1 VIALCLF
8 VGATGKS
15 AQLPLFVWL
24 PDAMEGPTPVSAL
37 IHAATM
43 VTAGVYMVARS
54 SAIYSRAPKAMFVVA
69 LVGALTAVMAASI
82 GLVMNDIKRVL
93 AYSTVSQLGYMFLA
107 CGVGAF
113 AAGIFHLM
121 THAFFKALLF
131 LGSGSVIHAM
141 SGEQDMRKMGGL
153 KSKLPWTHR
162 TMLVGCLAISGFP
175 LLAGFFSKD
184 EILWSAYKVGGYG
197 QIVWGM
203 GFVVAAMT
211 AFYMF
216 RLYHMTFS
224 GTFRG
229 TEEQAHHVHESPRTM
244 VLPLQVL
251 AVGSVFAGLLG
262 VPAVLGQP
270 VGFPQF
276 FERFTEPVFD
286 PIHDAL
292 REVFTQP
299 APTHG
304 MEWTLMAASVA
315 VGLAGIFL
323 ATVFFEIHPEF
334 PGRVAGA
341 LGPVYRLLV
350 NKYYVDEI
358 YDRLFV
364 RGLALGGGRALYTV
378 DRYVVDGGDGE
389 VRPGLGVNGIA
400 WAVRNVIAGGSNLF
414 DRWVVDGLV
423 NLTALVLDNLSY
435 VARSL
440 QNGLVQHYALSMLI
454 VILFMIGIG
463 SRFIL

>member
-1 VIALCLF
+1 
-8 VGATGKS
+8 VGACGKS
-15 AQLPLFVWL
+15 AQIPLYVWL

-54 SAIYSRAPKAMFVVA
+54 AAIYSHAEKAMLVVA
-69 LVGALTAVMAASI
+69 FVGAATAILAASI
-82 GLVMNDIKRVL
+82 GLVQNDIKRVL

-113 AAGIFHLM
+113 AAAIFHLM

-141 SGEQDMRKMGGL
+141 SGEQDMRNMGGL
-153 KSKLPWTHR
+153 KDKLPWTHR
-162 TMLVGCLAISGFP
+162 TMFVGCLAISGVP

-184 EILWSAYKVGGYG
+184 EILWSAFKVGGYG
-197 QIVWGM
+197 HLVWGM
-203 GFVVAAMT
+203 GFAVAAMT

-229 TEEQAHHVHESPRTM
+229 TEDQWHHVHESPRTM

-251 AVGSVFAGLLG
+251 AVGAILAGLLG
-262 VPAVLGQP
+262 IPDALGHALHIP
-270 VGFPQF
+270 HV
-276 FERFTEPVFD
+276 FESFTEPVFEAAHETL
-286 PIHDAL
+286 PQ
-292 REVFTQP
+292 VFTAAPP
-299 APTHG
+299 AHNIE
-304 MEWTLMAASVA
+304 MSLMAASVTIA
-315 VGLAGIFL
+315 ALGITLAWLLFRR
-323 ATVFFEIHPEF
+323 HPEL
-334 PGRVAGA
+334 PGRIASSIA
-341 LGPVYRLLV
+341 PVYRLLL

-358 YDRLFV
+358 YGALFV
-364 RGLALGGGRALYTV
+364 RGAALGGGTALYAV
-378 DRYVVDGGDGE
+378 DRYLVDGGDGE
-389 VRPGLGVNGIA
+389 VRPGLGVNGIG
-400 WAVRNVIAGGSNLF
+400 WVVREGVAKTSDFF
-414 DRWVVDGLV
+414 DRWFVDGAV
-423 NLTALVLDNLSY
+423 NLVAAIFDNLSY
-435 VARSL
+435 LFRSL

-454 VILFMIGIG
+454 IILFMIGIG